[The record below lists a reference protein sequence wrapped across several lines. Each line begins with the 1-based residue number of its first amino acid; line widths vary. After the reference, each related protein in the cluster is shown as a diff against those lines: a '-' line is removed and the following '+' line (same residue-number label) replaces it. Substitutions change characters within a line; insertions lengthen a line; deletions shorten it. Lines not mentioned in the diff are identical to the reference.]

1 VTVSILIGDVR
12 DRLRS
17 LPDESVHCV
26 VTSPPY
32 WGLRSYLQADHTD
45 KHLEIGCE
53 PTLGEHLRV
62 MVELFDEVRRVLR
75 RDGVCWV
82 NYGDCYATSPNGRT
96 AAATKAAGNDDRTF
110 RDKPFS
116 TVGPIYDPA
125 GGTLKPKDLCM
136 VPQRFAIEMQN
147 AGWWVRAQ
155 LPWLKRNC
163 MPESI
168 SDRPAVSIEWVF
180 MFTKSARYQY
190 DASAVMLPISHGSKL
205 RVSQD
210 VAAQVGSARANG
222 GAKTNGNMKAVV
234 RKKVDKQ
241 GEHESRRYVGFNERW
256 DAKEQGRVKDNEN
269 FESALNGPLPDERNF
284 RNADLFW
291 LSLIEPLGLVSSED
305 GDPLALDV
313 PPQGFTGAHF
323 ATFPPKLIKPLILA
337 GCPVGGTVLDPFLGA
352 GTTAMVADR
361 LGRDCIGIELNGES
375 AEIAERRIKGD
386 AGMFAQVAAK

>member
-1 VTVSILIGDVR
+1 
-12 DRLRS
+12 
-17 LPDESVHCV
+17 
-26 VTSPPY
+26 
-32 WGLRSYLQADHTD
+32 
-45 KHLEIGCE
+45 
-53 PTLGEHLRV
+53 
-62 MVELFDEVRRVLR
+62 
-75 RDGVCWV
+75 
-82 NYGDCYATSPNGRT
+82 
-96 AAATKAAGNDDRTF
+96 
-110 RDKPFS
+110 
-116 TVGPIYDPA
+116 
-125 GGTLKPKDLCM
+125 M

-190 DASAVMLPISHGSKL
+190 DASAVMLPISPGSKL

-361 LGRDCIGIELNGES
+361 LGRNCIGIELNPEY
-375 AEIAERRIKGD
+375 AALAERRIKGD
-386 AGMFAQVAAK
+386 AGMFAQVAAQ